1 MIKTLA
7 VPFAFASL
15 VAISAPA
22 LAQTPN
28 DQTPDGPYVAMQG
41 SINGSPTPILVDEHT
56 GASWYLGTVD
66 AQGHIAIIVPLGSP
80 IGTPT
85 WIPIQVGTLKPS
97 N

>member
-1 MIKTLA
+1 MIKMWA

-15 VAISAPA
+15 AVISAPV

-28 DQTPDGPYVAMQG
+28 DQAPDGPYVAMQG
-41 SINGSPTPILVDEHT
+41 SVDGSPTTILVDEHS

-66 AQGHIAIIVPLGSP
+66 AQGHVAIIVPLGSQV
-80 IGTPT
+80 GTPT
-85 WIPIQVGTLKPS
+85 WIPIQVGKLKPS